1 MKALDKFLETNQGK
15 FLTTLEKCISDGT
28 ADMIMLQWCLLLINY
43 CYELGYVFQPSVSSP
58 KAWSIKDVGIWLRS
72 LRMPQYRPHP

>member
-1 MKALDKFLETNQGK
+1 
-15 FLTTLEKCISDGT
+15 
-28 ADMIMLQWCLLLINY
+28 MIMLQWCLLLINY